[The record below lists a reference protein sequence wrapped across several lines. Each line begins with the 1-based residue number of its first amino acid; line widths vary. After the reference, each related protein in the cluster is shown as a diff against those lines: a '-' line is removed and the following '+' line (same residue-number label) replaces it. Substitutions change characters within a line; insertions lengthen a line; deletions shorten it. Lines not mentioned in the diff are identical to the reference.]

1 MSEPRG
7 QLRKEHLTFP
17 GCSHFRRLDD
27 KNEKCQ
33 SCMYGGAPGCTR
45 LSRCHFCADWTS
57 SMWDAEEKNR
67 QAAVKR
73 RIRKKDKKASA
84 SSTGEPMRPG
94 YESSSEVFSSR
105 NPSPAHSRTSGYSG
119 KGPSPKVHSRD
130 ETRVE
135 RGRSPSRGRHGVD
148 EERIELVRSPAK
160 APRHEVRVER
170 VRSPSPVCHESME
183 HFCSPSVTRGQ
194 ERSPGVDTL
203 LDYDEKG
210 LSDDFPKGFSGSSPE
225 HSCEDDELLASPPR
239 PHLTPLP
246 VDSPKDNPGR
256 VGVIC
261 HREEAGSARTLPPG
275 DGKSRGSWTG
285 HQGVATA
292 PGDED
297 SRGLRR
303 TRGEALPP
311 LIRKVLSGWTRIMS
325 RTWILCYGIPARLWT
340 RMERTS
346 RWWVRTYRPSRCW
359 FPRFLSWTHLLLRPV
374 RQGSRHQILNLPWGN
389 LWIWWSLPRTSPLS
403 RLSPSISGETI
414 QYEIGCRDPL
424 RLEVRDG
431 GRRVSI
437 PDGRSHQRK
446 DFSHDSRRNSR
457 SRSRSPLR
465 TESSSRR
472 TSRSARSRRE
482 RRHSQS
488 STSRQRVSDD
498 DGSDIM
504 VSPSRYSI
512 FRNAV
517 RTSRGAYT
525 SVNPR
530 GEGLAKASMVHLSQ
544 DDKPEKVAWS
554 VQPQLRHAI
563 DHNSMLAQGVKKID
577 KVAKTPLCEHTSRE
591 SSFKFLK
598 PNEVFDRKENFRLKV
613 DPDFDFPIKPPHL
626 DGSLGSFTMP
636 ASFNVPAACVSASEE
651 LSRRAAVY
659 GSIADVMFSSIIH
672 SLAPEDE
679 RAPLLKERITIAAEA
694 SMRSITASVAVASNM
709 QLVRRDVVLDHLLL
723 NQSSASQA
731 RTAPFSGTHLMGP
744 DPNRFYEEIMKL
756 REQQVLH
763 GGLSANFR
771 NPAALGTAQSR
782 SVWNRAQTNNRPRG
796 TGARGR
802 QPFRRPSTTARQGQ
816 QQGQSR
822 QQRGQPQLQQGRG
835 GFNRRGRRSRSNRNE
850 SAPGGS
856 ASAARHWDVAGRGS
870 PDKFCP
876 AVAESVRRLPCVS
889 HAWERSAVGVGISTS
904 THQNT
909 HLFQHQEY
917 AQGLADGSGQ
927 ALVQRG
933 NRASVL
939 SRNQGFL
946 QPSLPGAEKDRGFT
960 SCHRSLPL
968 ERPSGY
974 SAVQD
979 GDPGFS
985 PGFHQRERMDCVH
998 RHTGRISSRSHG
1010 KVCTEIPQI
1019 HGKRACVSVYMPPV
1033 RLGYLSSG
1041 VYQVAATSGP
1051 TSAAPRYQ
1059 APCISGRL
1067 AHPSIVHR
1075 TGQNSCRFSPAGVT
1089 TPWMGNQ
1096 FQQVRLG
1103 SQPAVRFYRHAVQ
1116 HVRLHRGTSTQNAGQ
1131 NPEHPGSLE
1140 ITPAHIRQG
1149 SPQTFGYVDIHGHSS
1164 AKRSTT
1170 PPPNPVVGVRDMV
1183 PGDGVLV
1190 RQDFSDSDHSP
1201 SGGLVGLSCGA
1212 AGGFTECPRDRDNFI
1227 HRCLQSRMGGA
1238 AGLPYAARDVVS
1250 TAGKPAYKSVRD
1262 GGSVSECNSVPA
1274 STQVSG
1280 SAPDVRQRRGCF
1292 VHQQGRRDQIVQTDS
1307 PDDSALEILRPEGHQ
1322 ASACSSSRIT
1332 QHPGRCSV
1340 ASGPDS
1346 CDGVGHQWPASSSG
1360 VLCMGN
1366 TSDRSVRNFCQQE
1379 AACLRITISG
1389 PEGQIRRCDV
1399 STVVRDGNGV
1409 RLPTIQD
1416 AAGCPQQDP
1425 QVSQPVGDL
1434 NSSTPDVSIMDAR
1447 AIRAVSLSSNTTG
1460 RASTSYSRSSA
1471 AQRSRRDKTLPT
1483 LKSTRLATLK
1493 GLFVKLGYS
1502 RRVAECMSTNLR
1514 PSSIGCYESHWSR
1527 FVEYCRRKHLNVFEV
1542 DSRIFSKYLL
1552 HLFENER
1559 YAPSTI
1565 ISHRT
1570 SIASV
1575 LRHWKYDPATDPRLR
1590 ALLRNFQLARPVQRR
1605 LMPQWDLHLVLT
1617 ALLRPTFTDGASDRP
1632 SDDVIDLKW
1641 RTLKTTFLLALVT
1654 ARRRSFL
1661 HALCVS
1667 TCLFTRGDVQ
1677 DQLVVNL
1684 LPQAGFLAKTQLP
1697 DQAPQWIR
1705 IPGIAHL
1712 NPGELERMLCSVRQ
1726 LQLYL
1731 RDTERIRGGAYPS
1744 PASLGPVDRWHP
1756 TDTRQPMVSGGCQR
1770 GIHQSW
1776 SRVWWWH

>member
-1 MSEPRG
+1 MLFWTICCWTS
-7 QLRKEHLTFP
+7 
-17 GCSHFRRLDD
+17 RRLLEPGQHHFQGHTWWVQIPIGFTRRSWNSESNRFFMVVFQRTSGIPQHLVLLSPGLCGIVSKPTTDL
-27 KNEKCQ
+27 EVLVP
-33 SCMYGGAPGCTR
+33 GGGSPFVGPPQLLDR
-45 LSRCHFCADWTS
+45 VSSRDSPVNSEDNLSSNKD
-57 SMWDAEEKNR
+57 EE
-67 QAAVKR
+67 
-73 RIRKKDKKASA
+73 D
-84 SSTGEPMRPG
+84 STGEVA
-94 YESSSEVFSSR
+94 EVVPTGMNLRLEDLPLPLVIETLRVGARLTNFVQQWQNLLGDCR
-105 NPSPAHSRTSGYSG
+105 ASRTLGN
-119 KGPSPKVHSRD
+119 
-130 ETRVE
+130 
-135 RGRSPSRGRHGVD
+135 GVQL
-148 EERIELVRSPAK
+148 EW
-160 APRHEVRVER
+160 
-170 VRSPSPVCHESME
+170 ES
-183 HFCSPSVTRGQ
+183 
-194 ERSPGVDTL
+194 
-203 LDYDEKG
+203 
-210 LSDDFPKGFSGSSPE
+210 
-225 HSCEDDELLASPPR
+225 
-239 PHLTPLP
+239 
-246 VDSPKDNPGR
+246 
-256 VGVIC
+256 
-261 HREEAGSARTLPPG
+261 
-275 DGKSRGSWTG
+275 
-285 HQGVATA
+285 
-292 PGDED
+292 
-297 SRGLRR
+297 
-303 TRGEALPP
+303 LPP
-311 LIRKVLSGWTRIMS
+311 LTRTPISFSTRNTPKDLQTAVDKLLSKGAIEPVFRPETKGFFS
-325 RTWILCYGIPARLWT
+325 RL
-340 RMERTS
+340 
-346 RWWVRTYRPSRCW
+346 
-359 FPRFLSWTHLLLRPV
+359 FLVPKKTGDLRPV
-374 RQGSRHQILNLPWGN
+374 ID
-389 LWIWWSLPRTSPLS
+389 LS
-403 RLSPSISGETI
+403 RLNDHLVIPRFKMETQASVRASIKENEWT
-414 QYEIGCRDPL
+414 
-424 RLEVRDG
+424 
-431 GRRVSI
+431 VSI
-437 PDGRSHQRK
+437 
-446 DFSHDSRRNSR
+446 
-457 SRSRSPLR
+457 
-465 TESSSRR
+465 
-472 TSRSARSRRE
+472 
-482 RRHSQS
+482 
-488 STSRQRVSDD
+488 
-498 DGSDIM
+498 DIQD
-504 VSPSRYSI
+504 
-512 FRNAV
+512 
-517 RTSRGAYT
+517 AY
-525 SVNPR
+525 
-530 GEGLAKASMVHLSQ
+530 LH
-544 DDKPEKVAWS
+544 
-554 VQPQLRHAI
+554 
-563 DHNSMLAQGVKKID
+563 
-577 KVAKTPLCEHTSRE
+577 
-591 SSFKFLK
+591 
-598 PNEVFDRKENFRLKV
+598 
-613 DPDFDFPIKPPHL
+613 
-626 DGSLGSFTMP
+626 
-636 ASFNVPAACVSASEE
+636 VP
-651 LSRRAAVY
+651 
-659 GSIADVMFSSIIH
+659 M
-672 SLAPEDE
+672 
-679 RAPLLKERITIAAEA
+679 
-694 SMRSITASVAVASNM
+694 
-709 QLVRRDVVLDHLLL
+709 
-723 NQSSASQA
+723 
-731 RTAPFSGTHLMGP
+731 
-744 DPNRFYEEIMKL
+744 
-756 REQQVLH
+756 
-763 GGLSANFR
+763 
-771 NPAALGTAQSR
+771 
-782 SVWNRAQTNNRPRG
+782 
-796 TGARGR
+796 
-802 QPFRRPSTTARQGQ
+802 
-816 QQGQSR
+816 
-822 QQRGQPQLQQGRG
+822 
-835 GFNRRGRRSRSNRNE
+835 
-850 SAPGGS
+850 
-856 ASAARHWDVAGRGS
+856 
-870 PDKFCP
+870 
-876 AVAESVRRLPCVS
+876 
-889 HAWERSAVGVGISTS
+889 
-904 THQNT
+904 
-909 HLFQHQEY
+909 
-917 AQGLADGSGQ
+917 
-927 ALVQRG
+927 
-933 NRASVL
+933 
-939 SRNQGFL
+939 
-946 QPSLPGAEKDRGFT
+946 
-960 SCHRSLPL
+960 
-968 ERPSGY
+968 
-974 SAVQD
+974 
-979 GDPGFS
+979 
-985 PGFHQRERMDCVH
+985 
-998 RHTGRISSRSHG
+998 
-1010 KVCTEIPQI
+1010 
-1019 HGKRACVSVYMPPV
+1019 GKRACVSVYMPPV

-1051 TSAAPRYQ
+1051 ASAAPRYQ

-1149 SPQTFGYVDIHGHSS
+1149 SPQTFGYVDVHGHSG

-1332 QHPGRCSV
+1332 QHPGRRSV

-1389 PEGQIRRCDV
+1389 SEGQIRRCDV

-1471 AQRSRRDKTLPT
+1471 AKRSRRDKTLPT

-1527 FVEYCRRKHLNVFEV
+1527 FVEYCQRKHLNVFEV

-1617 ALLRPTFTDGASDRP
+1617 ALLRPPFTDGANDRP

-1641 RTLKTTFLLALVT
+1641 RTLKTTLLLALAT

-1712 NPGELERMLCSVRQ
+1712 NPGELERMLCPVRQ

-1756 TDTRQPMVSGGCQR
+1756 TDTCQPMVSGGCQR

>member
-27 KNEKCQ
+27 NHEKCQ

-170 VRSPSPVCHESME
+170 VRSPSPVCHERME
-183 HFCSPSVTRGQ
+183 PFCSPSVTRGQ

-210 LSDDFPKGFSGSSPE
+210 LSDDDFIGYDDFPKGFSGSSPE

-311 LIRKVLSGWTRIMS
+311 VDQEGPQRVNQDHVQDMNPVLWNPSTFVDQDGTYFQVMGTNLPTQSVLVPQVPIMNPPAAAAGAPGQQASDPKFTMREFMDLMKFAQSQSVAGQRTSVTPVTGLTRQPAVPQKENLPPAVAGDNYPVESSTEVSASVSKHRS
-325 RTWILCYGIPARLWT
+325 RTRT
-340 RMERTS
+340 RGRKHRERRVERS
-346 RWWVRTYRPSRCW
+346 RSP
-359 FPRFLSWTHLLLRPV
+359 LMA
-374 RQGSRHQILNLPWGN
+374 
-389 LWIWWSLPRTSPLS
+389 SPLS

-563 DHNSMLAQGVKKID
+563 DHVSMLAQGVKKID
-577 KVAKTPLCEHTSRE
+577 KVAKTPLCEHTFRE

-613 DPDFDFPIKPPHL
+613 DPDSDFPIKPPHL

-694 SMRSITASVAVASNM
+694 SMRSIKASVAVASNM

-723 NQSSASQA
+723 NQSSASRA

-822 QQRGQPQLQQGRG
+822 QQRGQPQQQQGRG

-933 NRASVL
+933 NRASVP

-1019 HGKRACVSVYMPPV
+1019 HDKRACVSVYMPPV

-1051 TSAAPRYQ
+1051 ASAAPRYQ

-1140 ITPAHIRQG
+1140 ITSAHIRQG
-1149 SPQTFGYVDIHGHSS
+1149 SPQTFGYVDIHGHSG

-1170 PPPNPVVGVRDMV
+1170 PPPNPVVGVRGMV

-1332 QHPGRCSV
+1332 QHPGRRSV

-1471 AQRSRRDKTLPT
+1471 AKRSRRDKTLPT
-1483 LKSTRLATLK
+1483 LISTRLATLK

-1617 ALLRPTFTDGASDRP
+1617 ALLRPPFTDGANDRP

-1641 RTLKTTFLLALVT
+1641 RTLKTTFLLALAT

-1667 TCLFTRGDVQ
+1667 TCLFTRGDV
-1677 DQLVVNL
+1677 
-1684 LPQAGFLAKTQLP
+1684 
-1697 DQAPQWIR
+1697 
-1705 IPGIAHL
+1705 
-1712 NPGELERMLCSVRQ
+1712 
-1726 LQLYL
+1726 
-1731 RDTERIRGGAYPS
+1731 
-1744 PASLGPVDRWHP
+1744 
-1756 TDTRQPMVSGGCQR
+1756 
-1770 GIHQSW
+1770 
-1776 SRVWWWH
+1776 

>member
-1 MSEPRG
+1 MSRVVRFSRPVTHLRLTAVRVGTLGRVRPR
-7 QLRKEHLTFP
+7 
-17 GCSHFRRLDD
+17 
-27 KNEKCQ
+27 
-33 SCMYGGAPGCTR
+33 
-45 LSRCHFCADWTS
+45 
-57 SMWDAEEKNR
+57 
-67 QAAVKR
+67 
-73 RIRKKDKKASA
+73 
-84 SSTGEPMRPG
+84 
-94 YESSSEVFSSR
+94 
-105 NPSPAHSRTSGYSG
+105 
-119 KGPSPKVHSRD
+119 
-130 ETRVE
+130 
-135 RGRSPSRGRHGVD
+135 RSIPEMRHGWSV
-148 EERIELVRSPAK
+148 A
-160 APRHEVRVER
+160 APRHGAVMALTRRGLSLFALLPRPLVMRYGWSGFAPRHQCAMRGWSLFALLQLHVVRRGPQGLTLSLTMMRKASRTISPRDFQGPVLNTVVRMTSCWLRHLALISHHSRWIVPRIIPVELVSFAIGKRR
-170 VRSPSPVCHESME
+170 VPRGKAVMVSPVGLGRAIRVLLRPLVMRTVVGCD
-183 HFCSPSVTRGQ
+183 V
-194 ERSPGVDTL
+194 PGV
-203 LDYDEKG
+203 
-210 LSDDFPKGFSGSSPE
+210 
-225 HSCEDDELLASPPR
+225 
-239 PHLTPLP
+239 
-246 VDSPKDNPGR
+246 
-256 VGVIC
+256 
-261 HREEAGSARTLPPG
+261 
-275 DGKSRGSWTG
+275 
-285 HQGVATA
+285 
-292 PGDED
+292 
-297 SRGLRR
+297 RR
-303 TRGEALPP
+303 CPP

-504 VSPSRYSI
+504 VSPSRCSI

-563 DHNSMLAQGVKKID
+563 DHVSMLAQGVKKID

-613 DPDFDFPIKPPHL
+613 DPDSDFPIKPPHL

-636 ASFNVPAACVSASEE
+636 ASFNVPAACVSASEQ

-723 NQSSASQA
+723 NQSSASRA

-796 TGARGR
+796 TGARGG

-822 QQRGQPQLQQGRG
+822 QQRGQPRQQQGRG

-933 NRASVL
+933 NRASVP

-1041 VYQVAATSGP
+1041 VFQVVATSGP
-1051 TSAAPRYQ
+1051 ASAAPRYQ

-1075 TGQNSCRFSPAGVT
+1075 TGQNSCRFSPAGYT

-1227 HRCLQSRMGGA
+1227 HRCLQSRMGGRSWA
-1238 AGLPYAARDVVS
+1238 PVRCKGRGLHSR
-1250 TAGKPAYKSVRD
+1250 
-1262 GGSVSECNSVPA
+1262 
-1274 STQVSG
+1274 
-1280 SAPDVRQRRGCF
+1280 
-1292 VHQQGRRDQIVQTDS
+1292 
-1307 PDDSALEILRPEGHQ
+1307 Q
-1322 ASACSSSRIT
+1322 ASI
-1332 QHPGRCSV
+1332 
-1340 ASGPDS
+1340 
-1346 CDGVGHQWPASSSG
+1346 
-1360 VLCMGN
+1360 
-1366 TSDRSVRNFCQQE
+1366 
-1379 AACLRITISG
+1379 
-1389 PEGQIRRCDV
+1389 
-1399 STVVRDGNGV
+1399 
-1409 RLPTIQD
+1409 
-1416 AAGCPQQDP
+1416 
-1425 QVSQPVGDL
+1425 
-1434 NSSTPDVSIMDAR
+1434 
-1447 AIRAVSLSSNTTG
+1447 
-1460 RASTSYSRSSA
+1460 
-1471 AQRSRRDKTLPT
+1471 
-1483 LKSTRLATLK
+1483 
-1493 GLFVKLGYS
+1493 
-1502 RRVAECMSTNLR
+1502 
-1514 PSSIGCYESHWSR
+1514 
-1527 FVEYCRRKHLNVFEV
+1527 
-1542 DSRIFSKYLL
+1542 
-1552 HLFENER
+1552 
-1559 YAPSTI
+1559 
-1565 ISHRT
+1565 
-1570 SIASV
+1570 
-1575 LRHWKYDPATDPRLR
+1575 
-1590 ALLRNFQLARPVQRR
+1590 
-1605 LMPQWDLHLVLT
+1605 
-1617 ALLRPTFTDGASDRP
+1617 
-1632 SDDVIDLKW
+1632 
-1641 RTLKTTFLLALVT
+1641 
-1654 ARRRSFL
+1654 
-1661 HALCVS
+1661 
-1667 TCLFTRGDVQ
+1667 
-1677 DQLVVNL
+1677 
-1684 LPQAGFLAKTQLP
+1684 
-1697 DQAPQWIR
+1697 
-1705 IPGIAHL
+1705 
-1712 NPGELERMLCSVRQ
+1712 
-1726 LQLYL
+1726 
-1731 RDTERIRGGAYPS
+1731 
-1744 PASLGPVDRWHP
+1744 
-1756 TDTRQPMVSGGCQR
+1756 
-1770 GIHQSW
+1770 
-1776 SRVWWWH
+1776 

>member
-1 MSEPRG
+1 MRNVSPACMG
-7 QLRKEHLTFP
+7 VLRDVLGCPDVTSVLT
-17 GCSHFRRLDD
+17 GRRVCGML
-27 KNEKCQ
+27 
-33 SCMYGGAPGCTR
+33 R
-45 LSRCHFCADWTS
+45 
-57 SMWDAEEKNR
+57 
-67 QAAVKR
+67 R
-73 RIRKKDKKASA
+73 RIGRQPWNDVFERRTRKPLPPLPVSPWGPVT
-84 SSTGEPMRPG
+84 SRVVRFSRP
-94 YESSSEVFSSR
+94 VTHLR
-105 NPSPAHSRTSGYSG
+105 LTA
-119 KGPSPKVHSRD
+119 V
-130 ETRVE
+130 RVGTL
-135 RGRSPSRGRHGVD
+135 GRVRPRRSIPEMRHGWSV
-148 EERIELVRSPAK
+148 A
-160 APRHEVRVER
+160 APRHGAVMALTRRGLSLFALLLRPLVMRYGWSGFAPRHQCAMRGWSLFALLQLHVVRRGPQGLTLSLTMMRKASRTMTSLDMMISPRDFQGPVLNTVVRMTSCWLRHLALISHHSRWIVPRIIPVELVSFAIGKRR
-170 VRSPSPVCHESME
+170 VPRGPYPLVMVSPVGLGRAIRVLLRPLVMRTVVGCD
-183 HFCSPSVTRGQ
+183 V
-194 ERSPGVDTL
+194 PGV
-203 LDYDEKG
+203 
-210 LSDDFPKGFSGSSPE
+210 
-225 HSCEDDELLASPPR
+225 
-239 PHLTPLP
+239 
-246 VDSPKDNPGR
+246 
-256 VGVIC
+256 
-261 HREEAGSARTLPPG
+261 
-275 DGKSRGSWTG
+275 
-285 HQGVATA
+285 
-292 PGDED
+292 
-297 SRGLRR
+297 RR
-303 TRGEALPP
+303 CPP

-325 RTWILCYGIPARLWT
+325 RTWILCYGIPARFVDQDGTYFQVMGTNLPT
-340 RMERTS
+340 QSVLVPQVPIMNPPAAAAGAPGQQASDPKFTMREFMDLMKFAQSQSVAGQRTS
-346 RWWVRTYRPSRCW
+346 VT
-359 FPRFLSWTHLLLRPV
+359 PV
-374 RQGSRHQILNLPWGN
+374 TGLTRQPAVPQKENLPPAVAGDN
-389 LWIWWSLPRTSPLS
+389 YP
-403 RLSPSISGETI
+403 
-414 QYEIGCRDPL
+414 
-424 RLEVRDG
+424 V
-431 GRRVSI
+431 
-437 PDGRSHQRK
+437 
-446 DFSHDSRRNSR
+446 
-457 SRSRSPLR
+457 
-465 TESSSRR
+465 ESSTEVSA
-472 TSRSARSRRE
+472 SVSKQRSARSRRE

-530 GEGLAKASMVHLSQ
+530 GEGLAKSSMVHLSQ

-563 DHNSMLAQGVKKID
+563 DHVSMLAQGVKKID
-577 KVAKTPLCEHTSRE
+577 KVAKTPLCEHTFRE

-598 PNEVFDRKENFRLKV
+598 PNEVFDRKENFRLEV
-613 DPDFDFPIKPPHL
+613 DPDSDFPIKPPHL

-636 ASFNVPAACVSASEE
+636 VSFNVPAACVSASEE

-723 NQSSASQA
+723 NQSSASRA

-771 NPAALGTAQSR
+771 NPAALGTTQSR

-822 QQRGQPQLQQGRG
+822 QQRGQPQQQQGRG

-933 NRASVL
+933 NRASVP

-1051 TSAAPRYQ
+1051 ASAAPRYQ

-1116 HVRLHRGTSTQNAGQ
+1116 HVRLHRGTSTQNACQ

-1149 SPQTFGYVDIHGHSS
+1149 SPQTFGYVDIHGHSG

-1332 QHPGRCSV
+1332 QHPGRRSV

-1471 AQRSRRDKTLPT
+1471 AKRSRRDKTLPT

-1617 ALLRPTFTDGASDRP
+1617 ALLRPPFTDGANDRP

-1641 RTLKTTFLLALVT
+1641 RTLKTNF
-1654 ARRRSFL
+1654 
-1661 HALCVS
+1661 C
-1667 TCLFTRGDVQ
+1667 
-1677 DQLVVNL
+1677 
-1684 LPQAGFLAKTQLP
+1684 
-1697 DQAPQWIR
+1697 
-1705 IPGIAHL
+1705 
-1712 NPGELERMLCSVRQ
+1712 
-1726 LQLYL
+1726 
-1731 RDTERIRGGAYPS
+1731 
-1744 PASLGPVDRWHP
+1744 
-1756 TDTRQPMVSGGCQR
+1756 
-1770 GIHQSW
+1770 
-1776 SRVWWWH
+1776 

>member
-27 KNEKCQ
+27 NHEKCQ

-57 SMWDAEEKNR
+57 SMWDAEEKKR

-119 KGPSPKVHSRD
+119 KGPSPKVHSID

-135 RGRSPSRGRHGVD
+135 RGRSPSRGCHGVD

-170 VRSPSPVCHESME
+170 VRSPSPVCHERME
-183 HFCSPSVTRGQ
+183 PFCSPSVTRGQ

-275 DGKSRGSWTG
+275 DGKSRGFGRAIRVLLRPLVMRTVVG
-285 HQGVATA
+285 CDVPGV
-292 PGDED
+292 
-297 SRGLRR
+297 RR
-303 TRGEALPP
+303 CPP

-563 DHNSMLAQGVKKID
+563 DHVSMLAQGVKKID
-577 KVAKTPLCEHTSRE
+577 KVAKTPLCEHTFRE

-613 DPDFDFPIKPPHL
+613 DPDSDFPIKPPHL

-723 NQSSASQA
+723 NQSSASRA

-771 NPAALGTAQSR
+771 NPAALGTETKEAIKDQITELRDQILKPMATKIHELETRIAGMERKTTNYVNKDAHTHTQKQMDSLEVKIKTIENDLKKLKDDSNSPSSTVDRGNNFYNTVINQTAKINNLVIAGLKEPTEHAEDESEEPEDIKAQVMTLAASLKCSISSNFQVHR
-782 SVWNRAQTNNRPRG
+782 LGSKRKSARPVLVEFANQWDRRKLFVASRG
-796 TGARGR
+796 TAIKDAGLKNIFVNEDLDKKQAALYFLTRQAKKTQSDKIYMDIRGHC
-802 QPFRRPSTTARQGQ
+802 QY
-816 QQGQSR
+816 
-822 QQRGQPQLQQGRG
+822 L
-835 GFNRRGRRSRSNRNE
+835 RRGRNCPTWLRTT
-850 SAPGGS
+850 S
-856 ASAARHWDVAGRGS
+856 ASTCA
-870 PDKFCP
+870 
-876 AVAESVRRLPCVS
+876 
-889 HAWERSAVGVGISTS
+889 
-904 THQNT
+904 
-909 HLFQHQEY
+909 
-917 AQGLADGSGQ
+917 
-927 ALVQRG
+927 
-933 NRASVL
+933 
-939 SRNQGFL
+939 
-946 QPSLPGAEKDRGFT
+946 
-960 SCHRSLPL
+960 
-968 ERPSGY
+968 
-974 SAVQD
+974 
-979 GDPGFS
+979 
-985 PGFHQRERMDCVH
+985 
-998 RHTGRISSRSHG
+998 
-1010 KVCTEIPQI
+1010 
-1019 HGKRACVSVYMPPV
+1019 
-1033 RLGYLSSG
+1033 
-1041 VYQVAATSGP
+1041 
-1051 TSAAPRYQ
+1051 
-1059 APCISGRL
+1059 
-1067 AHPSIVHR
+1067 
-1075 TGQNSCRFSPAGVT
+1075 
-1089 TPWMGNQ
+1089 
-1096 FQQVRLG
+1096 
-1103 SQPAVRFYRHAVQ
+1103 QPA
-1116 HVRLHRGTSTQNAGQ
+1116 T
-1131 NPEHPGSLE
+1131 
-1140 ITPAHIRQG
+1140 
-1149 SPQTFGYVDIHGHSS
+1149 
-1164 AKRSTT
+1164 
-1170 PPPNPVVGVRDMV
+1170 V
-1183 PGDGVLV
+1183 P
-1190 RQDFSDSDHSP
+1190 S
-1201 SGGLVGLSCGA
+1201 
-1212 AGGFTECPRDRDNFI
+1212 
-1227 HRCLQSRMGGA
+1227 
-1238 AGLPYAARDVVS
+1238 
-1250 TAGKPAYKSVRD
+1250 
-1262 GGSVSECNSVPA
+1262 
-1274 STQVSG
+1274 
-1280 SAPDVRQRRGCF
+1280 
-1292 VHQQGRRDQIVQTDS
+1292 
-1307 PDDSALEILRPEGHQ
+1307 
-1322 ASACSSSRIT
+1322 
-1332 QHPGRCSV
+1332 
-1340 ASGPDS
+1340 
-1346 CDGVGHQWPASSSG
+1346 
-1360 VLCMGN
+1360 
-1366 TSDRSVRNFCQQE
+1366 
-1379 AACLRITISG
+1379 
-1389 PEGQIRRCDV
+1389 
-1399 STVVRDGNGV
+1399 
-1409 RLPTIQD
+1409 
-1416 AAGCPQQDP
+1416 
-1425 QVSQPVGDL
+1425 
-1434 NSSTPDVSIMDAR
+1434 
-1447 AIRAVSLSSNTTG
+1447 
-1460 RASTSYSRSSA
+1460 
-1471 AQRSRRDKTLPT
+1471 
-1483 LKSTRLATLK
+1483 
-1493 GLFVKLGYS
+1493 
-1502 RRVAECMSTNLR
+1502 
-1514 PSSIGCYESHWSR
+1514 
-1527 FVEYCRRKHLNVFEV
+1527 
-1542 DSRIFSKYLL
+1542 
-1552 HLFENER
+1552 
-1559 YAPSTI
+1559 
-1565 ISHRT
+1565 
-1570 SIASV
+1570 
-1575 LRHWKYDPATDPRLR
+1575 
-1590 ALLRNFQLARPVQRR
+1590 
-1605 LMPQWDLHLVLT
+1605 
-1617 ALLRPTFTDGASDRP
+1617 
-1632 SDDVIDLKW
+1632 
-1641 RTLKTTFLLALVT
+1641 
-1654 ARRRSFL
+1654 
-1661 HALCVS
+1661 
-1667 TCLFTRGDVQ
+1667 
-1677 DQLVVNL
+1677 
-1684 LPQAGFLAKTQLP
+1684 
-1697 DQAPQWIR
+1697 
-1705 IPGIAHL
+1705 
-1712 NPGELERMLCSVRQ
+1712 
-1726 LQLYL
+1726 
-1731 RDTERIRGGAYPS
+1731 
-1744 PASLGPVDRWHP
+1744 
-1756 TDTRQPMVSGGCQR
+1756 
-1770 GIHQSW
+1770 
-1776 SRVWWWH
+1776 

>member
-1 MSEPRG
+1 M
-7 QLRKEHLTFP
+7 
-17 GCSHFRRLDD
+17 
-27 KNEKCQ
+27 
-33 SCMYGGAPGCTR
+33 
-45 LSRCHFCADWTS
+45 
-57 SMWDAEEKNR
+57 
-67 QAAVKR
+67 
-73 RIRKKDKKASA
+73 
-84 SSTGEPMRPG
+84 
-94 YESSSEVFSSR
+94 
-105 NPSPAHSRTSGYSG
+105 
-119 KGPSPKVHSRD
+119 
-130 ETRVE
+130 
-135 RGRSPSRGRHGVD
+135 
-148 EERIELVRSPAK
+148 
-160 APRHEVRVER
+160 
-170 VRSPSPVCHESME
+170 
-183 HFCSPSVTRGQ
+183 
-194 ERSPGVDTL
+194 
-203 LDYDEKG
+203 
-210 LSDDFPKGFSGSSPE
+210 
-225 HSCEDDELLASPPR
+225 
-239 PHLTPLP
+239 
-246 VDSPKDNPGR
+246 
-256 VGVIC
+256 
-261 HREEAGSARTLPPG
+261 
-275 DGKSRGSWTG
+275 
-285 HQGVATA
+285 
-292 PGDED
+292 
-297 SRGLRR
+297 
-303 TRGEALPP
+303 
-311 LIRKVLSGWTRIMS
+311 
-325 RTWILCYGIPARLWT
+325 
-340 RMERTS
+340 
-346 RWWVRTYRPSRCW
+346 
-359 FPRFLSWTHLLLRPV
+359 
-374 RQGSRHQILNLPWGN
+374 
-389 LWIWWSLPRTSPLS
+389 
-403 RLSPSISGETI
+403 
-414 QYEIGCRDPL
+414 
-424 RLEVRDG
+424 
-431 GRRVSI
+431 
-437 PDGRSHQRK
+437 
-446 DFSHDSRRNSR
+446 
-457 SRSRSPLR
+457 
-465 TESSSRR
+465 
-472 TSRSARSRRE
+472 
-482 RRHSQS
+482 
-488 STSRQRVSDD
+488 
-498 DGSDIM
+498 
-504 VSPSRYSI
+504 
-512 FRNAV
+512 
-517 RTSRGAYT
+517 
-525 SVNPR
+525 
-530 GEGLAKASMVHLSQ
+530 
-544 DDKPEKVAWS
+544 
-554 VQPQLRHAI
+554 
-563 DHNSMLAQGVKKID
+563 
-577 KVAKTPLCEHTSRE
+577 
-591 SSFKFLK
+591 
-598 PNEVFDRKENFRLKV
+598 
-613 DPDFDFPIKPPHL
+613 
-626 DGSLGSFTMP
+626 
-636 ASFNVPAACVSASEE
+636 
-651 LSRRAAVY
+651 
-659 GSIADVMFSSIIH
+659 
-672 SLAPEDE
+672 
-679 RAPLLKERITIAAEA
+679 
-694 SMRSITASVAVASNM
+694 
-709 QLVRRDVVLDHLLL
+709 
-723 NQSSASQA
+723 
-731 RTAPFSGTHLMGP
+731 
-744 DPNRFYEEIMKL
+744 
-756 REQQVLH
+756 
-763 GGLSANFR
+763 
-771 NPAALGTAQSR
+771 
-782 SVWNRAQTNNRPRG
+782 
-796 TGARGR
+796 
-802 QPFRRPSTTARQGQ
+802 
-816 QQGQSR
+816 
-822 QQRGQPQLQQGRG
+822 
-835 GFNRRGRRSRSNRNE
+835 
-850 SAPGGS
+850 
-856 ASAARHWDVAGRGS
+856 
-870 PDKFCP
+870 
-876 AVAESVRRLPCVS
+876 
-889 HAWERSAVGVGISTS
+889 GISTS

-933 NRASVL
+933 NRASVP

-985 PGFHQRERMDCVH
+985 PGFHQRERMDCVTVSIDIQDAYLH
-998 RHTGRISSRSHG
+998 VPMARSVRKYLRFMVNGRVYQFTCLPFGLATSPREFTKLLRPVVQLLRLQGIKLHVYLDDWLIRASSTVQARTHADLVLQVLQHLGWVINFSKSDLVPSQQFDFIGMQFNTCAYTVAPLPRMRVKIQNTLDHWRSHPL
-1010 KVCTEIPQI
+1010 ISARDL
-1019 HGKRACVSVYMPPV
+1019 H
-1033 RLGYLSSG
+1033 RLLGMLTFM
-1041 VYQVAATSGP
+1041 ATLV
-1051 TSAAPRYQ
+1051 PR
-1059 APCISGRL
+1059 GRL
-1067 AHPSIVHR
+1067 
-1075 TGQNSCRFSPAGVT
+1075 
-1089 TPWMGNQ
+1089 
-1096 FQQVRLG
+1096 RLRPIQWWA
-1103 SQPAVRFYRHAVQ
+1103 S
-1116 HVRLHRGTSTQNAGQ
+1116 
-1131 NPEHPGSLE
+1131 
-1140 ITPAHIRQG
+1140 
-1149 SPQTFGYVDIHGHSS
+1149 
-1164 AKRSTT
+1164 
-1170 PPPNPVVGVRDMV
+1170 RDMV

-1332 QHPGRCSV
+1332 QHPGRRSV

-1416 AAGCPQQDP
+1416 AASCPQQDP

-1471 AQRSRRDKTLPT
+1471 AKRSRRDKTLPT

-1514 PSSIGCYESHWSR
+1514 PSWIGCYESHWSK

-1617 ALLRPTFTDGASDRP
+1617 ALLRPPFTDGANDRP

-1641 RTLKTTFLLALVT
+1641 RTLKTTFLLALAT

-1712 NPGELERMLCSVRQ
+1712 NPGELERMLCPVRQ

-1731 RDTERIRGGAYPS
+1731 RDTERIRGGRTRLLLHWDPLIDDFQRTHVSRWLVEVVKEAYTRADLEYDDDIRAHELRAI
-1744 PASLGPVDRWHP
+1744 ASSWAYVNQVRLEDILAAASWRSSGVFQGSYLRDMSSIADGMATLGPIVAAQHVVC
-1756 TDTRQPMVSGGCQR
+1756 TRRQ
-1770 GIHQSW
+1770 
-1776 SRVWWWH
+1776 

>member
-27 KNEKCQ
+27 NHEKCQ

-119 KGPSPKVHSRD
+119 KDPSPKVHSRD

-160 APRHEVRVER
+160 APHHEVRVER
-170 VRSPSPVCHESME
+170 VRSPSPVCHERME
-183 HFCSPSVTRGQ
+183 HFCSPSVTHGQ

-311 LIRKVLSGWTRIMS
+311 VDQEGPQRVNQDHVQDMNPVLW
-325 RTWILCYGIPARLWT
+325 IPARLWT

-359 FPRFLSWTHLLLRPV
+359 FPRFLSWTHLLLRLV

-446 DFSHDSRRNSR
+446 DFSHDSRRNFR

-563 DHNSMLAQGVKKID
+563 DHVSMLAQGVKKID

-598 PNEVFDRKENFRLKV
+598 PNKVFDRKENFRLKV
-613 DPDFDFPIKPPHL
+613 DPDSDFPIKPPHL

-636 ASFNVPAACVSASEE
+636 ASFNVPAACVRASEE

-694 SMRSITASVAVASNM
+694 SMRSITASVAVASNI

-723 NQSSASQA
+723 NQSSASRA

-856 ASAARHWDVAGRGS
+856 ASATRHWDVAGRGS

-933 NRASVL
+933 NRASVP

-985 PGFHQRERMDCVH
+985 PGFHQRKRMDCVH

-1051 TSAAPRYQ
+1051 ASAAPRYQ

-1103 SQPAVRFYRHAVQ
+1103 SQPAVRF
-1116 HVRLHRGTSTQNAGQ
+1116 L
-1131 NPEHPGSLE
+1131 
-1140 ITPAHIRQG
+1140 
-1149 SPQTFGYVDIHGHSS
+1149 
-1164 AKRSTT
+1164 
-1170 PPPNPVVGVRDMV
+1170 
-1183 PGDGVLV
+1183 
-1190 RQDFSDSDHSP
+1190 
-1201 SGGLVGLSCGA
+1201 
-1212 AGGFTECPRDRDNFI
+1212 
-1227 HRCLQSRMGGA
+1227 
-1238 AGLPYAARDVVS
+1238 
-1250 TAGKPAYKSVRD
+1250 
-1262 GGSVSECNSVPA
+1262 
-1274 STQVSG
+1274 
-1280 SAPDVRQRRGCF
+1280 
-1292 VHQQGRRDQIVQTDS
+1292 
-1307 PDDSALEILRPEGHQ
+1307 
-1322 ASACSSSRIT
+1322 SACSSTRAPTPWHLYPECGSKSRTPWIIGD
-1332 QHPGRCSV
+1332 HI
-1340 ASGPDS
+1340 
-1346 CDGVGHQWPASSSG
+1346 
-1360 VLCMGN
+1360 
-1366 TSDRSVRNFCQQE
+1366 RSY
-1379 AACLRITISG
+1379 
-1389 PEGQIRRCDV
+1389 P
-1399 STVVRDGNGV
+1399 
-1409 RLPTIQD
+1409 
-1416 AAGCPQQDP
+1416 
-1425 QVSQPVGDL
+1425 
-1434 NSSTPDVSIMDAR
+1434 
-1447 AIRAVSLSSNTTG
+1447 
-1460 RASTSYSRSSA
+1460 
-1471 AQRSRRDKTLPT
+1471 
-1483 LKSTRLATLK
+1483 
-1493 GLFVKLGYS
+1493 
-1502 RRVAECMSTNLR
+1502 
-1514 PSSIGCYESHWSR
+1514 
-1527 FVEYCRRKHLNVFEV
+1527 
-1542 DSRIFSKYLL
+1542 
-1552 HLFENER
+1552 
-1559 YAPSTI
+1559 
-1565 ISHRT
+1565 
-1570 SIASV
+1570 
-1575 LRHWKYDPATDPRLR
+1575 
-1590 ALLRNFQLARPVQRR
+1590 
-1605 LMPQWDLHLVLT
+1605 
-1617 ALLRPTFTDGASDRP
+1617 
-1632 SDDVIDLKW
+1632 
-1641 RTLKTTFLLALVT
+1641 
-1654 ARRRSFL
+1654 
-1661 HALCVS
+1661 
-1667 TCLFTRGDVQ
+1667 
-1677 DQLVVNL
+1677 
-1684 LPQAGFLAKTQLP
+1684 
-1697 DQAPQWIR
+1697 
-1705 IPGIAHL
+1705 PGISTDFWV
-1712 NPGELERMLCSVRQ
+1712 C
-1726 LQLYL
+1726 
-1731 RDTERIRGGAYPS
+1731 
-1744 PASLGPVDRWHP
+1744 WH
-1756 TDTRQPMVSGGCQR
+1756 
-1770 GIHQSW
+1770 SW
-1776 SRVWWWH
+1776 PL

>member
-1 MSEPRG
+1 M
-7 QLRKEHLTFP
+7 
-17 GCSHFRRLDD
+17 
-27 KNEKCQ
+27 
-33 SCMYGGAPGCTR
+33 
-45 LSRCHFCADWTS
+45 
-57 SMWDAEEKNR
+57 
-67 QAAVKR
+67 
-73 RIRKKDKKASA
+73 
-84 SSTGEPMRPG
+84 
-94 YESSSEVFSSR
+94 
-105 NPSPAHSRTSGYSG
+105 
-119 KGPSPKVHSRD
+119 
-130 ETRVE
+130 
-135 RGRSPSRGRHGVD
+135 RHGWSV
-148 EERIELVRSPAK
+148 A
-160 APRHEVRVER
+160 APRHGAVMALTRRGLSLFALLPRPLVMRYGWSGFAPRHQCAMRGWSLFALLQLHVVRRGPQGLTLSLTMMRKASRTISPRDFQGPALNTVVRMTSCWLRHLALISHHSRWIVPRIITVELVSFAIGKRR
-170 VRSPSPVCHESME
+170 VPRGPYPLVMVSPVGLGRAIRVLLRPLVMRTVVGCD
-183 HFCSPSVTRGQ
+183 V
-194 ERSPGVDTL
+194 PGV
-203 LDYDEKG
+203 
-210 LSDDFPKGFSGSSPE
+210 
-225 HSCEDDELLASPPR
+225 
-239 PHLTPLP
+239 
-246 VDSPKDNPGR
+246 
-256 VGVIC
+256 
-261 HREEAGSARTLPPG
+261 
-275 DGKSRGSWTG
+275 
-285 HQGVATA
+285 
-292 PGDED
+292 
-297 SRGLRR
+297 RR
-303 TRGEALPP
+303 CPP

-563 DHNSMLAQGVKKID
+563 DHVSMLAQGVKKID

-613 DPDFDFPIKPPHL
+613 DPDSDFPIKPPHL

-723 NQSSASQA
+723 NQSSASRA

-822 QQRGQPQLQQGRG
+822 QQRGQPQRQQGRG

-889 HAWERSAVGVGISTS
+889 HAWERSAVGMGISTS

-933 NRASVL
+933 NRASVP

-1051 TSAAPRYQ
+1051 ASAAPRYQ

-1149 SPQTFGYVDIHGHSS
+1149 SPQTFGYVDIHGHSG

-1170 PPPNPVVGVRDMV
+1170 PPPNPVVGVRGMV

-1434 NSSTPDVSIMDAR
+1434 NSSTPDVSIMDVR

-1617 ALLRPTFTDGASDRP
+1617 ALLRPPFTDGANDRP

-1641 RTLKTTFLLALVT
+1641 RTLKTTFLLALAT

-1684 LPQAGFLAKTQLP
+1684 LPQEGFLAKTQLP

-1731 RDTERIRGGAYPS
+1731 RDTERIRGGRTRLLLHWDPLIDDIQRTHVSRWLVEVVKEAYTRADLEYDDDIRAHELRAI
-1744 PASLGPVDRWHP
+1744 ASSWAYVNQVRLEDILAAASWRSSGVFQGSYLRDMSSIADGMATLGPIVAAQHVVC
-1756 TDTRQPMVSGGCQR
+1756 TRRQ
-1770 GIHQSW
+1770 
-1776 SRVWWWH
+1776 

>member
-1 MSEPRG
+1 
-7 QLRKEHLTFP
+7 
-17 GCSHFRRLDD
+17 
-27 KNEKCQ
+27 
-33 SCMYGGAPGCTR
+33 
-45 LSRCHFCADWTS
+45 
-57 SMWDAEEKNR
+57 
-67 QAAVKR
+67 
-73 RIRKKDKKASA
+73 
-84 SSTGEPMRPG
+84 
-94 YESSSEVFSSR
+94 
-105 NPSPAHSRTSGYSG
+105 
-119 KGPSPKVHSRD
+119 
-130 ETRVE
+130 
-135 RGRSPSRGRHGVD
+135 
-148 EERIELVRSPAK
+148 
-160 APRHEVRVER
+160 
-170 VRSPSPVCHESME
+170 
-183 HFCSPSVTRGQ
+183 
-194 ERSPGVDTL
+194 
-203 LDYDEKG
+203 
-210 LSDDFPKGFSGSSPE
+210 
-225 HSCEDDELLASPPR
+225 
-239 PHLTPLP
+239 
-246 VDSPKDNPGR
+246 
-256 VGVIC
+256 
-261 HREEAGSARTLPPG
+261 
-275 DGKSRGSWTG
+275 
-285 HQGVATA
+285 
-292 PGDED
+292 
-297 SRGLRR
+297 
-303 TRGEALPP
+303 
-311 LIRKVLSGWTRIMS
+311 
-325 RTWILCYGIPARLWT
+325 
-340 RMERTS
+340 
-346 RWWVRTYRPSRCW
+346 
-359 FPRFLSWTHLLLRPV
+359 
-374 RQGSRHQILNLPWGN
+374 
-389 LWIWWSLPRTSPLS
+389 
-403 RLSPSISGETI
+403 
-414 QYEIGCRDPL
+414 
-424 RLEVRDG
+424 
-431 GRRVSI
+431 
-437 PDGRSHQRK
+437 
-446 DFSHDSRRNSR
+446 
-457 SRSRSPLR
+457 
-465 TESSSRR
+465 
-472 TSRSARSRRE
+472 
-482 RRHSQS
+482 
-488 STSRQRVSDD
+488 
-498 DGSDIM
+498 M

-563 DHNSMLAQGVKKID
+563 DHVSMLAQGVKKID

-613 DPDFDFPIKPPHL
+613 DPDSDFPIKPPHL

-659 GSIADVMFSSIIH
+659 GSIADVMFSSIIP

-694 SMRSITASVAVASNM
+694 SMRSITASVAGASNM

-723 NQSSASQA
+723 NQSSASRA

-822 QQRGQPQLQQGRG
+822 QQRGQPQQQQGRG

-933 NRASVL
+933 NRASVP

-1051 TSAAPRYQ
+1051 ASAAPRYQ

-1075 TGQNSCRFSPAGVT
+1075 TGQNSCRFSPEGVT

-1116 HVRLHRGTSTQNAGQ
+1116 HVRLHRGTSTQNASQ

-1149 SPQTFGYVDIHGHSS
+1149 SPQTFGYVDIHDHSG

-1250 TAGKPAYKSVRD
+1250 TTGKPAYKSVRD

-1292 VHQQGRRDQIVQTDS
+1292 VHHNKEGGTKSFRLTRLTIRLLKFCDRKGIRLVPVHLPGSRNIQADALSRVGQTLATEWAINGQLLHPVFSAWGTPVIDLFATFANRKLPVFASPFPDQRAKYVD
-1307 PDDSALEILRPEGHQ
+1307 AM
-1322 ASACSSSRIT
+1322 
-1332 QHPGRCSV
+1332 SV
-1340 ASGPDS
+1340 PWSGMGMVYAFPPFKML
-1346 CDGVGHQWPASSSG
+1346 PA
-1360 VLCMGN
+1360 VLN
-1366 TSDRSVRNFCQQE
+1366 K
-1379 AACLRITISG
+1379 
-1389 PEGQIRRCDV
+1389 IRRSHNLSVILIAPRLMSASWMPELLEQSCCPPIPL
-1399 STVVRDGNGV
+1399 DGHPLLTQEV
-1409 RLPTIQD
+1409 RLPRGHVETRHYRPSNLH
-1416 AAGCPQQDP
+1416 AWLLWKVC
-1425 QVSQPVGDL
+1425 
-1434 NSSTPDVSIMDAR
+1434 
-1447 AIRAVSLSSNTTG
+1447 LSS
-1460 RASTSYSRSSA
+1460 S
-1471 AQRSRRDKTLPT
+1471 
-1483 LKSTRLATLK
+1483 
-1493 GLFVKLGYS
+1493 
-1502 RRVAECMSTNLR
+1502 
-1514 PSSIGCYESHWSR
+1514 
-1527 FVEYCRRKHLNVFEV
+1527 
-1542 DSRIFSKYLL
+1542 
-1552 HLFENER
+1552 
-1559 YAPSTI
+1559 
-1565 ISHRT
+1565 
-1570 SIASV
+1570 
-1575 LRHWKYDPATDPRLR
+1575 
-1590 ALLRNFQLARPVQRR
+1590 
-1605 LMPQWDLHLVLT
+1605 
-1617 ALLRPTFTDGASDRP
+1617 
-1632 SDDVIDLKW
+1632 
-1641 RTLKTTFLLALVT
+1641 VT
-1654 ARRRSFL
+1654 A
-1661 HALCVS
+1661 
-1667 TCLFTRGDVQ
+1667 
-1677 DQLVVNL
+1677 
-1684 LPQAGFLAKTQLP
+1684 
-1697 DQAPQWIR
+1697 
-1705 IPGIAHL
+1705 
-1712 NPGELERMLCSVRQ
+1712 
-1726 LQLYL
+1726 
-1731 RDTERIRGGAYPS
+1731 GA
-1744 PASLGPVDRWHP
+1744 
-1756 TDTRQPMVSGGCQR
+1756 
-1770 GIHQSW
+1770 
-1776 SRVWWWH
+1776 

>member
-1 MSEPRG
+1 MLFWTICCWTS
-7 QLRKEHLTFP
+7 
-17 GCSHFRRLDD
+17 RRLLEPGQHHFQGHTWWVQIPIGFTRRSWNSESNRFFMVVFQRTSGIPQHLVLLSPGLCGIVPKPTTDL
-27 KNEKCQ
+27 EVLVP
-33 SCMYGGAPGCTR
+33 GGGSTFVGPPQLLDR
-45 LSRCHFCADWTS
+45 VSSRDSPVNSEDNLSSNKD
-57 SMWDAEEKNR
+57 EE
-67 QAAVKR
+67 
-73 RIRKKDKKASA
+73 D
-84 SSTGEPMRPG
+84 STGEVA
-94 YESSSEVFSSR
+94 EVVPTGMNLRLEDLPLPLVIETLRVGARLTNFVQQWQNLLGDCR
-105 NPSPAHSRTSGYSG
+105 ASRTLGN
-119 KGPSPKVHSRD
+119 
-130 ETRVE
+130 
-135 RGRSPSRGRHGVD
+135 GVQL
-148 EERIELVRSPAK
+148 EW
-160 APRHEVRVER
+160 
-170 VRSPSPVCHESME
+170 ES
-183 HFCSPSVTRGQ
+183 
-194 ERSPGVDTL
+194 
-203 LDYDEKG
+203 
-210 LSDDFPKGFSGSSPE
+210 
-225 HSCEDDELLASPPR
+225 
-239 PHLTPLP
+239 
-246 VDSPKDNPGR
+246 
-256 VGVIC
+256 
-261 HREEAGSARTLPPG
+261 
-275 DGKSRGSWTG
+275 
-285 HQGVATA
+285 
-292 PGDED
+292 
-297 SRGLRR
+297 
-303 TRGEALPP
+303 LPP
-311 LIRKVLSGWTRIMS
+311 LTRTPISFSTRNTPKDLQTAVDKLLSKGAIE
-325 RTWILCYGIPARLWT
+325 P
-340 RMERTS
+340 
-346 RWWVRTYRPSRCW
+346 VFRPETKG
-359 FPRFLSWTHLLLRPV
+359 FF
-374 RQGSRHQILNLPWGN
+374 
-389 LWIWWSLPRTSPLS
+389 S
-403 RLSPSISGETI
+403 RL
-414 QYEIGCRDPL
+414 
-424 RLEVRDG
+424 
-431 GRRVSI
+431 
-437 PDGRSHQRK
+437 
-446 DFSHDSRRNSR
+446 
-457 SRSRSPLR
+457 
-465 TESSSRR
+465 
-472 TSRSARSRRE
+472 
-482 RRHSQS
+482 
-488 STSRQRVSDD
+488 
-498 DGSDIM
+498 
-504 VSPSRYSI
+504 
-512 FRNAV
+512 
-517 RTSRGAYT
+517 
-525 SVNPR
+525 
-530 GEGLAKASMVHLSQ
+530 
-544 DDKPEKVAWS
+544 
-554 VQPQLRHAI
+554 
-563 DHNSMLAQGVKKID
+563 
-577 KVAKTPLCEHTSRE
+577 
-591 SSFKFLK
+591 FL
-598 PNEVFDRKENFRLKV
+598 
-613 DPDFDFPIKPPHL
+613 
-626 DGSLGSFTMP
+626 
-636 ASFNVPAACVSASEE
+636 VP
-651 LSRRAAVY
+651 
-659 GSIADVMFSSIIH
+659 
-672 SLAPEDE
+672 
-679 RAPLLKERITIAAEA
+679 K
-694 SMRSITASVAVASNM
+694 
-709 QLVRRDVVLDHLLL
+709 
-723 NQSSASQA
+723 
-731 RTAPFSGTHLMGP
+731 
-744 DPNRFYEEIMKL
+744 
-756 REQQVLH
+756 
-763 GGLSANFR
+763 
-771 NPAALGTAQSR
+771 
-782 SVWNRAQTNNRPRG
+782 
-796 TGARGR
+796 
-802 QPFRRPSTTARQGQ
+802 
-816 QQGQSR
+816 
-822 QQRGQPQLQQGRG
+822 
-835 GFNRRGRRSRSNRNE
+835 
-850 SAPGGS
+850 
-856 ASAARHWDVAGRGS
+856 
-870 PDKFCP
+870 
-876 AVAESVRRLPCVS
+876 
-889 HAWERSAVGVGISTS
+889 
-904 THQNT
+904 
-909 HLFQHQEY
+909 
-917 AQGLADGSGQ
+917 
-927 ALVQRG
+927 
-933 NRASVL
+933 
-939 SRNQGFL
+939 
-946 QPSLPGAEKDRGFT
+946 KDRGFT

-1051 TSAAPRYQ
+1051 ASAAPRYQ

-1116 HVRLHRGTSTQNAGQ
+1116 HVRLHRGTSTQNASQ

-1149 SPQTFGYVDIHGHSS
+1149 SPQTFGYVDIHGHSG

-1399 STVVRDGNGV
+1399 STVVRDVNGV

-1460 RASTSYSRSSA
+1460 RASTSYLRSSA

-1617 ALLRPTFTDGASDRP
+1617 ALLRPPFTDGANDRP

-1641 RTLKTTFLLALVT
+1641 RTLKTTFLLALAT

-1731 RDTERIRGGAYPS
+1731 RDTERIRGGRTRLLLHWDPLIDDIQRTHVSRWLVEVVKEAYTRADLEYDDDIRAHELRAI
-1744 PASLGPVDRWHP
+1744 ASSWAYVNQVRLEDILAAASWRSSGVFQGSYLRDMSSIADGMATLGPIVAAQYVVC
-1756 TDTRQPMVSGGCQR
+1756 TRRQ
-1770 GIHQSW
+1770 
-1776 SRVWWWH
+1776 

>member
-1 MSEPRG
+1 MLFWTICCWTS
-7 QLRKEHLTFP
+7 
-17 GCSHFRRLDD
+17 RRLLEPGQHHFQGHTWWVQIPIGFTRRSWNSESNRFFMVVFQRTSGIPQHLVLLSPGLCGIVPKPTTDL
-27 KNEKCQ
+27 EVLVP
-33 SCMYGGAPGCTR
+33 GGGSPFVGPPQLLDR
-45 LSRCHFCADWTS
+45 VSSRDSPVNSEDNLSSNKD
-57 SMWDAEEKNR
+57 EE
-67 QAAVKR
+67 
-73 RIRKKDKKASA
+73 D
-84 SSTGEPMRPG
+84 STGEVA
-94 YESSSEVFSSR
+94 EVVPTGMNLRLEDLPLPLVIETLRVGARLTNFVQQWQNLLGDCR
-105 NPSPAHSRTSGYSG
+105 ASRTLGN
-119 KGPSPKVHSRD
+119 
-130 ETRVE
+130 
-135 RGRSPSRGRHGVD
+135 GVQL
-148 EERIELVRSPAK
+148 EW
-160 APRHEVRVER
+160 
-170 VRSPSPVCHESME
+170 ES
-183 HFCSPSVTRGQ
+183 
-194 ERSPGVDTL
+194 
-203 LDYDEKG
+203 
-210 LSDDFPKGFSGSSPE
+210 
-225 HSCEDDELLASPPR
+225 
-239 PHLTPLP
+239 
-246 VDSPKDNPGR
+246 
-256 VGVIC
+256 
-261 HREEAGSARTLPPG
+261 
-275 DGKSRGSWTG
+275 
-285 HQGVATA
+285 
-292 PGDED
+292 
-297 SRGLRR
+297 
-303 TRGEALPP
+303 LPP
-311 LIRKVLSGWTRIMS
+311 LTRTPISFSTRNTPKDLQTAVDKLLSKGAIEPVFRPETKGFFS
-325 RTWILCYGIPARLWT
+325 RL
-340 RMERTS
+340 
-346 RWWVRTYRPSRCW
+346 
-359 FPRFLSWTHLLLRPV
+359 FLVPKKTGDLRPV
-374 RQGSRHQILNLPWGN
+374 ID
-389 LWIWWSLPRTSPLS
+389 LS
-403 RLSPSISGETI
+403 RLNDHLVIPRFKMETQASVRASIKENEWT
-414 QYEIGCRDPL
+414 
-424 RLEVRDG
+424 
-431 GRRVSI
+431 VSI
-437 PDGRSHQRK
+437 DIQDAYLHVPM
-446 DFSHDSRRNSR
+446 
-457 SRSRSPLR
+457 
-465 TESSSRR
+465 
-472 TSRSARSRRE
+472 ARSVRKYLRF
-482 RRHSQS
+482 
-488 STSRQRVSDD
+488 
-498 DGSDIM
+498 M
-504 VSPSRYSI
+504 V
-512 FRNAV
+512 N
-517 RTSRGAYT
+517 
-525 SVNPR
+525 
-530 GEGLAKASMVHLSQ
+530 
-544 DDKPEKVAWS
+544 
-554 VQPQLRHAI
+554 
-563 DHNSMLAQGVKKID
+563 
-577 KVAKTPLCEHTSRE
+577 
-591 SSFKFLK
+591 
-598 PNEVFDRKENFRLKV
+598 
-613 DPDFDFPIKPPHL
+613 
-626 DGSLGSFTMP
+626 
-636 ASFNVPAACVSASEE
+636 
-651 LSRRAAVY
+651 
-659 GSIADVMFSSIIH
+659 
-672 SLAPEDE
+672 
-679 RAPLLKERITIAAEA
+679 
-694 SMRSITASVAVASNM
+694 
-709 QLVRRDVVLDHLLL
+709 
-723 NQSSASQA
+723 
-731 RTAPFSGTHLMGP
+731 
-744 DPNRFYEEIMKL
+744 
-756 REQQVLH
+756 
-763 GGLSANFR
+763 
-771 NPAALGTAQSR
+771 
-782 SVWNRAQTNNRPRG
+782 
-796 TGARGR
+796 GR
-802 QPFRRPSTTARQGQ
+802 
-816 QQGQSR
+816 
-822 QQRGQPQLQQGRG
+822 
-835 GFNRRGRRSRSNRNE
+835 
-850 SAPGGS
+850 
-856 ASAARHWDVAGRGS
+856 
-870 PDKFCP
+870 
-876 AVAESVRRLPCVS
+876 
-889 HAWERSAVGVGISTS
+889 
-904 THQNT
+904 
-909 HLFQHQEY
+909 
-917 AQGLADGSGQ
+917 
-927 ALVQRG
+927 
-933 NRASVL
+933 
-939 SRNQGFL
+939 
-946 QPSLPGAEKDRGFT
+946 
-960 SCHRSLPL
+960 
-968 ERPSGY
+968 
-974 SAVQD
+974 
-979 GDPGFS
+979 
-985 PGFHQRERMDCVH
+985 
-998 RHTGRISSRSHG
+998 
-1010 KVCTEIPQI
+1010 
-1019 HGKRACVSVYMPPV
+1019 VSVYMPPV

-1051 TSAAPRYQ
+1051 ASAAPRYQ

-1149 SPQTFGYVDIHGHSS
+1149 SPQTFGYVDIHGHSG

-1170 PPPNPVVGVRDMV
+1170 PPPNPVVGVRGMV

-1274 STQVSG
+1274 STHVSG

-1332 QHPGRCSV
+1332 QHPGKRSV
-1340 ASGPDS
+1340 ASGSDS

-1366 TSDRSVRNFCQQE
+1366 TSDRSVCNFCQQE

-1542 DSRIFSKYLL
+1542 DSRIFSKCLL

-1617 ALLRPTFTDGASDRP
+1617 ALLRPPFTDGANDRP

-1641 RTLKTTFLLALVT
+1641 RTLKTTFLLALAT

-1731 RDTERIRGGAYPS
+1731 RDTERIRGGRTRLLLHWDPLIDDIQRTHVSRWLVEVVKEAYTRADLEYDDDIRAHELRAI
-1744 PASLGPVDRWHP
+1744 ASSWAYVNQVRLEDILAAASWRSSGVFQGSYLRDMSSIADGMATLGPIVAAQHVVC
-1756 TDTRQPMVSGGCQR
+1756 TRRQ
-1770 GIHQSW
+1770 
-1776 SRVWWWH
+1776 

>member
-1 MSEPRG
+1 M
-7 QLRKEHLTFP
+7 
-17 GCSHFRRLDD
+17 
-27 KNEKCQ
+27 
-33 SCMYGGAPGCTR
+33 
-45 LSRCHFCADWTS
+45 
-57 SMWDAEEKNR
+57 
-67 QAAVKR
+67 
-73 RIRKKDKKASA
+73 
-84 SSTGEPMRPG
+84 
-94 YESSSEVFSSR
+94 
-105 NPSPAHSRTSGYSG
+105 
-119 KGPSPKVHSRD
+119 
-130 ETRVE
+130 
-135 RGRSPSRGRHGVD
+135 
-148 EERIELVRSPAK
+148 
-160 APRHEVRVER
+160 
-170 VRSPSPVCHESME
+170 
-183 HFCSPSVTRGQ
+183 
-194 ERSPGVDTL
+194 
-203 LDYDEKG
+203 
-210 LSDDFPKGFSGSSPE
+210 
-225 HSCEDDELLASPPR
+225 
-239 PHLTPLP
+239 
-246 VDSPKDNPGR
+246 
-256 VGVIC
+256 
-261 HREEAGSARTLPPG
+261 
-275 DGKSRGSWTG
+275 
-285 HQGVATA
+285 
-292 PGDED
+292 
-297 SRGLRR
+297 
-303 TRGEALPP
+303 
-311 LIRKVLSGWTRIMS
+311 
-325 RTWILCYGIPARLWT
+325 
-340 RMERTS
+340 
-346 RWWVRTYRPSRCW
+346 
-359 FPRFLSWTHLLLRPV
+359 
-374 RQGSRHQILNLPWGN
+374 
-389 LWIWWSLPRTSPLS
+389 
-403 RLSPSISGETI
+403 
-414 QYEIGCRDPL
+414 
-424 RLEVRDG
+424 
-431 GRRVSI
+431 
-437 PDGRSHQRK
+437 
-446 DFSHDSRRNSR
+446 
-457 SRSRSPLR
+457 
-465 TESSSRR
+465 
-472 TSRSARSRRE
+472 
-482 RRHSQS
+482 
-488 STSRQRVSDD
+488 
-498 DGSDIM
+498 
-504 VSPSRYSI
+504 
-512 FRNAV
+512 
-517 RTSRGAYT
+517 
-525 SVNPR
+525 
-530 GEGLAKASMVHLSQ
+530 
-544 DDKPEKVAWS
+544 
-554 VQPQLRHAI
+554 
-563 DHNSMLAQGVKKID
+563 
-577 KVAKTPLCEHTSRE
+577 
-591 SSFKFLK
+591 
-598 PNEVFDRKENFRLKV
+598 
-613 DPDFDFPIKPPHL
+613 
-626 DGSLGSFTMP
+626 
-636 ASFNVPAACVSASEE
+636 
-651 LSRRAAVY
+651 
-659 GSIADVMFSSIIH
+659 
-672 SLAPEDE
+672 
-679 RAPLLKERITIAAEA
+679 
-694 SMRSITASVAVASNM
+694 
-709 QLVRRDVVLDHLLL
+709 
-723 NQSSASQA
+723 
-731 RTAPFSGTHLMGP
+731 
-744 DPNRFYEEIMKL
+744 
-756 REQQVLH
+756 
-763 GGLSANFR
+763 
-771 NPAALGTAQSR
+771 
-782 SVWNRAQTNNRPRG
+782 
-796 TGARGR
+796 
-802 QPFRRPSTTARQGQ
+802 
-816 QQGQSR
+816 
-822 QQRGQPQLQQGRG
+822 
-835 GFNRRGRRSRSNRNE
+835 
-850 SAPGGS
+850 
-856 ASAARHWDVAGRGS
+856 
-870 PDKFCP
+870 
-876 AVAESVRRLPCVS
+876 
-889 HAWERSAVGVGISTS
+889 GISTS

-917 AQGLADGSGQ
+917 AQGLADDSGQ

-933 NRASVL
+933 NRASVP

-1051 TSAAPRYQ
+1051 ASAAPRYQ

-1089 TPWMGNQ
+1089 TPWMGNH

-1103 SQPAVRFYRHAVQ
+1103 SQPAVRFYWHAVQ

-1140 ITPAHIRQG
+1140 IIPAHIRQG
-1149 SPQTFGYVDIHGHSS
+1149 SPQTFGYVDIHGHSG

-1332 QHPGRCSV
+1332 QHPGRRSV

-1471 AQRSRRDKTLPT
+1471 AKRSRRDKTLPT

-1617 ALLRPTFTDGASDRP
+1617 ALLRPPFTDGANDRP

-1641 RTLKTTFLLALVT
+1641 RTLKTTFFVSAGYCQEEIVS
-1654 ARRRSFL
+1654 ART
-1661 HALCVS
+1661 LCVYLS
-1667 TCLFTRGDVQ
+1667 LHTR
-1677 DQLVVNL
+1677 
-1684 LPQAGFLAKTQLP
+1684 
-1697 DQAPQWIR
+1697 R
-1705 IPGIAHL
+1705 
-1712 NPGELERMLCSVRQ
+1712 CS
-1726 LQLYL
+1726 
-1731 RDTERIRGGAYPS
+1731 
-1744 PASLGPVDRWHP
+1744 GPV
-1756 TDTRQPMVSGGCQR
+1756 GC
-1770 GIHQSW
+1770 
-1776 SRVWWWH
+1776 